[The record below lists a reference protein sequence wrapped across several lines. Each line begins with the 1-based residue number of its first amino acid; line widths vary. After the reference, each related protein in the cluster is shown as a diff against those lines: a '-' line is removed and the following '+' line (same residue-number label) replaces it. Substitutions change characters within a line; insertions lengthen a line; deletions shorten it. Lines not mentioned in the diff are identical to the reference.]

1 MKLRDIASP
10 LLIRKIEVFRELL
23 KEYCKGHPK
32 ILTVF
37 EKLVN
42 DIALECYVK
51 GYDRGVIDAYDVL
64 KVNRKRKHGLSTRD
78 IESLLLEMIDYG

>member
-1 MKLRDIASP
+1 MRLRDMASP
-10 LLIRKIEVFRELL
+10 LLIREIKIFKELL
-23 KEYCKGHPK
+23 KERCKEHPK

-51 GYDRGVIDAYDVL
+51 GYDRGIIDAYDVL
-64 KVNRKRKHGLSTRD
+64 KVNRKRKHGLSMRD
-78 IESLLLEMIDYG
+78 IESILLEMIDYG